1 MRRPLTRPACSLCML
16 AAALVLACAGAS
28 ARAQGQAPPPQPS
41 SAQIEMPRPPIPKG
55 YPAVAVQLAQPFADA
70 SFTEFRAR
78 LAETAGRKDRT
89 ALKKLVAPQG
99 FFWMTEG
106 GDKADER
113 QSGFANLTVALGLD
127 GEDDDGW
134 RLLAAMADDPTLE
147 AMDGRDGVM
156 CGPAAPQLDDHA
168 FERLVETTDTGPDE
182 WGVPT
187 RARLEMRETP
197 QRNAPVIETLGMHLV
212 RVFPEAPRDQP
223 PEMLRV
229 LGPSG
234 KVGYVPLAAL
244 APLASDQMCYVKQAD
259 GWKITGY
266 VGQQ

>member
-1 MRRPLTRPACSLCML
+1 MRRPLPRPACSMCML

-28 ARAQGQAPPPQPS
+28 AARAQGQPPPQPS
-41 SAQIEMPRPPIPKG
+41 AQTEMPRPPTPKG
-55 YPAVAVQLAQPFADA
+55 YLTVAVQPAQPFADA

-78 LAETAGRKDRT
+78 LADAAERKDRT

-106 GDKADER
+106 GDKADDR
-113 QSGFANLTVALGLD
+113 RPGFANLTAALGLD

-134 RLLAAMADDPTLE
+134 RLLAAMGDDPTLE
-147 AMDGRDGVM
+147 PMEGRAGVM
-156 CGPAAPQLDDHA
+156 CGPAAPQLDDEG
-168 FERLVETTDTGPDE
+168 FERLIETTDTGPDE

-187 RARLEMRETP
+187 RARLEMREMP
-197 QRNAPVIETLGMHLV
+197 QPNAPVIETLGMHLV
-212 RVFPEAPRDQP
+212 RVFPEAPREQP

-244 APLASDQMCYVKQAD
+244 APLVSDQLCYVKQAG

-266 VGQQ
+266 VAQQ